1 MHITLIPDTLFHIGS
16 MPITSSLLMSWIV
29 VASVLFFIFVLR
41 SKLKTVPKGLQNL
54 SEIIVEFFIDTI
66 TGVFGDRKLALK
78 WFPFLFTIFVFVLFS
93 NWIGILPGVGSVL
106 FHTEHGEVPFLR
118 SATADL
124 NTTFALATISI
135 MAIEIAGIY
144 ALGFF
149 RYFKRFLNLKSPMEF
164 FIGLIELIS
173 EFSKFIAFS
182 FRLFGNIFGGKVV
195 LTIIIFL
202 VPVLLP
208 IPFYGFEVF
217 VGLLQAFILS
227 LLTAVFIKIA
237 TTDLTAEH

>member
-16 MPITSSLLMSWIV
+16 MPITNSLIMSWIT
-29 VASVLFFIFVLR
+29 VLAIFIFIFVLR
-41 SKLKTVPKGLQNL
+41 KKLSNVPKGMQNIF
-54 SEIIVEFFIDTI
+54 EIVVEFFIDTI

-78 WFPFLFTIFVFVLFS
+78 WFPFLFTIFMFVLFS
-93 NWIGILPGVGSVL
+93 NWLGILPGVGSIL
-106 FHTEHGEVPFLR
+106 IHAEEGEVPLLR

-124 NTTFALATISI
+124 NTTFALSTLSMI
-135 MAIEIAGIY
+135 AIEAAGIF

-149 RYFKRFLNLKSPMEF
+149 RYFKRFFHLKSPIEF

-202 VPVLLP
+202 VPALLP
-208 IPFYGFEVF
+208 VPFYAFEVF
-217 VGLLQAFILS
+217 VGLLQAFILA

-237 TTDLTAEH
+237 TTDLTEAH